1 MSKIFMNTSLESQKY
16 IDGELIDDKSLIAE
30 YDGDILNLDIKDND
44 DETFTTLNNEE
55 LLGLFSAPNNN
66 KTIDERLNDSFPTI
80 KQIKPSKSSKSSK
93 SSKPTRRKKENEK
106 QKQKQ
111 KKAKKSTRKNN
122 SSKNKN
128 KKKK

>member
-16 IDGELIDDKSLIAE
+16 IDGELIDDKSLMAE

-80 KQIKPSKSSKSSK
+80 KQIKPSKSSKT
-93 SSKPTRRKKENEK
+93 SKPTRRNKDNE
-106 QKQKQ
+106 KQKQ

>member
-16 IDGELIDDKSLIAE
+16 IDGELIDDKSLMAE

-93 SSKPTRRKKENEK
+93 PTRRNKDNEK